1 MPKLD
6 LDLSNL
12 STTRQSLNEAQAAL
26 QHAQAAVT
34 SAQFNLRSAR
44 GEGASAAEVAT
55 LNARLIAAEET
66 ARRQNRQRGALLDE
80 IRLASDHLLFQRDP
94 AEMVAALDGAH
105 PVLMLPV
112 RIETKFEGNPP
123 QRLRIR
129 IYPDIVHL
137 QQHEPRLLPKEVLA
151 GQAYWQARFQDTDS
165 ALAWDSL
172 VQAYR
177 PPRAAWIVQQTTP
190 GNLDQMG
197 VSLDDELATPEFAEV
212 AIRGEKD
219 AKEARA
225 MALPDRFVAIGYKH
239 GQEVFRV
246 WGANVPDTLPL
257 SFDFNYLDKDNPDVY
272 SGDRAWLADYEAAR
286 AVGMGIAIEPRHLQ
300 ANFFWQQGVD
310 RLIVLGVDWTQTP
323 EAAAALVGT
332 LLDAHQNSHGLQF
345 VAPGAPTNQTATAR
359 SGYQPYDPA
368 FAASLDP
375 APAAAPLAIQSAGAQ
390 LQQALGLSPKVFDL
404 AHISGAELTEDALA
418 EHMIN
423 ALWRA
428 TLGYTLDYFWN
439 PLEAENSLISDE
451 AIAKLRNHALRYLRP
466 SGVFPTLRIG
476 RQPYGILPICA
487 PAAWQADPTS
497 QVEIKLTALTHA
509 LRVHWQNAVDNPDA
523 SKRPPRIDRPDGDT
537 LKAVLGSLPWSQDKR
552 FRRVAGESVTD
563 KTPELKAHHS
573 SQATHFSWLRSWLFL
588 ALGTS
593 TPKRPYFGTLTQDPH
608 PDSLA
613 GVPWVQTGEDDA
625 KTANA
630 ALAPAANYIA
640 QLLGLI
646 DQPSDSLRAPLA
658 KMQDGN
664 SLLEAMLAMAAD
676 EELLKA
682 GEAFF
687 YSHLRRTGYASE
699 ISSVINTYKLGV
711 HETLAIDSALKVGDS
726 ISLDSS
732 AALFQLKLNGT
743 TAGKTLEVHLAEHLR
758 LNLDSDKTAQL
769 VALKD
774 SLAFLQS
781 RSVAE
786 LRRAFAS
793 TLDAYGY
800 RLDAWITS
808 LTQRRLAQLRSH
820 DHGKSGLHLGA
831 FAFVENLLP
840 DDPDNPRHKDSL
852 GYTHAPSVPQAVA
865 AAILRSGHVANR
877 EAAAG
882 AFNIDLR
889 SRRVKRAQ
897 RLLEGM
903 ANGQSQAA
911 LLGYRFERGLR
922 DHQPTLAGYTR
933 EFRSHY
939 PLRRA
944 GEVPGDKSVEAI
956 AARDVAD
963 GISLLDAARAPGGYV
978 LPEGFA
984 AMSATELASVRAL
997 LAELADL
1004 FDGLAD
1010 LLVAESVYQLSL
1022 GNLERAGAALAVLDK
1037 QERAVEPR
1045 VAATARNGRAYTQ
1058 RVLTLSAGA
1067 DAGAWTE
1074 VSAMDPRA
1082 QAEPRLNAWLARVLG
1097 DPARYRLRATC
1108 LGVPDD
1114 EKSLEINLLEL
1125 GLSPLSL
1132 VLFSQPDQAQ
1142 ARSLLQNRLARIFS
1156 AHAPLAA
1163 TGLVIES
1170 AGAAGFLGLAEWEA
1184 QAQLLRA
1191 LITQSRPLRRTDLIL
1206 VQDAKEN
1213 GGLDAH
1219 GEYYGIDEI
1228 ELSLRADN
1236 ALNLLGQVGAP
1247 IQAALAA
1254 LPDPLPAPD
1263 DPGYAPHLSTLLTA
1277 LAPAALLASPEALPT
1292 QADASASLADW
1303 QARGLRVL
1311 ADVTNRLLR
1320 ARTPL
1325 AAEEDTFP
1333 RRVDHAIAQIKAV
1346 FGKDFPVLPQF
1357 TMGAYAAEF
1366 AAVQGDRDSL
1376 LAGDALV
1383 PPGWLAKMGYVREG
1397 VARLAQTLGAAQALG
1412 VASAASDYQV
1422 LQFPRPT
1429 DGSEAQT
1436 VWAALAKPDAKNRVQ
1451 IALLAYAPDLL
1462 EPPRHDTPLAGLFV
1476 DEWSELIP
1484 EPEQNTGIAFHF
1496 DAPGARAPQTMLL
1509 AVPPRLDMAHWDFDL
1524 LLASVN
1530 EAFDLAKI
1538 RAVRPQDLEG
1548 GLGQLL
1554 PLVFLPDNFSKD
1566 VPTVH
1571 LGKLVAKAYSQLAG
1585 SAVYQAAGSLPQG
1598 KF

>member
-26 QHAQAAVT
+26 QAAQAAVA
-34 SAQFNLRSAR
+34 SAQFNLRNAR
-44 GEGASAAEVAT
+44 SEGAPAAEIAT
-55 LNARLIAAEET
+55 LNARLSAAQET
-66 ARRQNRQRGALLDE
+66 ARQQNRQRGALLDE

-112 RIETKFEGNPP
+112 RIETKFASNP

-137 QQHEPRLLPKEVLA
+137 QQHEPRLLPKEILA
-151 GQAYWQARFQDTDS
+151 GQAYWQARFQGADS

-177 PPRAAWIVQQTTP
+177 PPRATWIVQQTTP

-197 VSLDDELATPEFAEV
+197 VSIDDVLATPEFAEV
-212 AIRGEKD
+212 ATRSEKD
-219 AKEARA
+219 VKEARA

-239 GQEVFRV
+239 GQEIFRV
-246 WGANVPDTLPL
+246 WGASVPDTLPL
-257 SFDFNYLDKDNPDVY
+257 SFDFNYLEKDNPDVY
-272 SGDRAWLADYEAAR
+272 SGDRAWLADYETAR
-286 AVGMGIAIEPRHLQ
+286 AVGMGITIDPQHLQ
-300 ANFFWQQGVD
+300 NNFNWQQGVD
-310 RLIVLGVDWTQTP
+310 RLVVLGVDWTQTP
-323 EAAAALVGT
+323 EAASALVGT
-332 LLDAHQNSHGLQF
+332 LLDAHQNSHGLQL
-345 VAPGAPTNQTATAR
+345 VAPGTPTNQTATAR

-375 APAAAPLAIQSAGAQ
+375 APATAPMATQSVGAQ
-390 LQQALGLSPKVFDL
+390 LQQALGLKPEVFDL

-466 SGVFPTLRIG
+466 AGVFPTLRIG

-487 PAAWQADPTS
+487 PGAWQADASS

-509 LRVHWQNAVDNPDA
+509 LRVHWQNAVDSPDA
-523 SKRPPRIDRPDGDT
+523 SKRPPRIDHPDGDT

-552 FRRVAGESVTD
+552 FRRVAGASVTD
-563 KTPELKAHHS
+563 KTPELKPYQFA
-573 SQATHFSWLRSWLFL
+573 QGMHFGFVLLPRLL
-588 ALGTS
+588 QALGVS
-593 TPKRPYFGTLTQDPH
+593 SKKQPYFGTLTQDPH
-608 PDSLA
+608 PDSLV

-625 KTANA
+625 NNANA
-630 ALAPAANYIA
+630 ALAPTANYIT

-699 ISSVINTYKLGV
+699 VSAFKLGV

-743 TAGKTLEVHLAEHLR
+743 TAGKTLEAHLAERLR
-758 LNLDSDKTAQL
+758 LNLDSDETAQL

-786 LRRAFAS
+786 LRRTFAS

-808 LTQRRLAQLRSH
+808 LTQRRLAQLRSR
-820 DHGKSGLHLGA
+820 DHGKNGLHLGA

-840 DDPDNPRHKDSL
+840 DDPNNPRQKDSL

-903 ANGQSQAA
+903 ANGQSLAA

-922 DHQPTLAGYTR
+922 DHQPTLAVYTR

-944 GEVPGDKSVEAI
+944 GEAPGDKSVEAI
-956 AARDVAD
+956 AARDVVD

-978 LPEGFA
+978 LPAGFA
-984 AMSATELASVRAL
+984 AMPAADLASVRAL
-997 LAELADL
+997 LDELADL

-1037 QERAVEPR
+1037 QERAIEPR
-1045 VAATARNGRAYTQ
+1045 VAATARSGRAYTQ
-1058 RVLTLSAGA
+1058 RVLTLSTGT
-1067 DAGAWTE
+1067 DAGAWAE

-1082 QAEPRLNAWLARVLG
+1082 QAEPRLNAWLAQLLG
-1097 DPARYRLRATC
+1097 NPARYRLRATC
-1108 LGVPDD
+1108 LGVADD
-1114 EKSLEINLLEL
+1114 EKNLEINLLEL

-1142 ARSLLQNRLARIFS
+1142 AQSLLQNRLAQIFS
-1156 AHAPLAA
+1156 THAPLAA

-1170 AGAAGFLGLAEWEA
+1170 AGAPGFLGLAEWEA

-1228 ELSLRADN
+1228 ELSQRADT
-1236 ALNLLGQVGAP
+1236 ALNLLDQVRAP
-1247 IQAALAA
+1247 IQTALAA
-1254 LPDPLPAPD
+1254 LPDPLPAAD
-1263 DPGYAPHLSTLLTA
+1263 DPGYKPLLFALLTA
-1277 LAPAALLASPEALPT
+1277 IAPAALLASPEALPT

-1311 ADVTNRLLR
+1311 ADVTNRLQR

-1325 AAEEDTFP
+1325 TAEEDTFP

-1357 TMGAYAAEF
+1357 TLGAYAAEF
-1366 AAVQGDRDSL
+1366 AAVQGDRASL
-1376 LAGDALV
+1376 LAGDALAA
-1383 PPGWLAKMGYVREG
+1383 PGWLAKMGYVREG
-1397 VARLAQTLGAAQALG
+1397 VARLAQTLSAAQALG
-1412 VASAASDYQV
+1412 VASAASAYQV

-1429 DGSEAQT
+1429 DGSETQT

-1462 EPPRHDTPLAGLFV
+1462 EPPQHDTPLTGLFV

-1538 RAVRPQDLEG
+1538 RAVRPQDIEG

-1566 VPTVH
+1566 VPAVP
-1571 LGKLVAKAYSQLAG
+1571 LGKLVAKAYSLLAG